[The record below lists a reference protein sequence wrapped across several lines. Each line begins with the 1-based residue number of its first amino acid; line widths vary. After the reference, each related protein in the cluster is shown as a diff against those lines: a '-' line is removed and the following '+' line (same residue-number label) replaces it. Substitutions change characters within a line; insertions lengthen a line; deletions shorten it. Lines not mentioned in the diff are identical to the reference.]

1 MRRLTIGLLAVA
13 GLSGVLSACSG
24 QIGPTIQVCAPMSLS
39 GLRLGPT
46 TRDDT
51 PCENLVGQWF
61 DATDKDRD
69 GKMSWAEA
77 EAEAQTVFAQI
88 DSNGDGYVTTTELEQ
103 RRNAAPGSMQGRQ
116 QLGAGPGGMPLASG
130 FMTADSDLNFR
141 VTQQEHVARVRRIF
155 NGLDSDR
162 SGALDRAEAIRGLAQ
177 ISKYKSQQQLQ
188 QSEEYVQ

>member
-1 MRRLTIGLLAVA
+1 MRRLTIAMLAVA
-13 GLSGVLSACSG
+13 GLSGALSACGG

-46 TRDDT
+46 TRDET

-61 DATDKDRD
+61 DATDKDHD
-69 GKMSWAEA
+69 AKLSWAEA
-77 EAEAQTVFAQI
+77 EAEAMAMFAHI

-130 FMTADSDLNFR
+130 FMTADTDLNFR

-155 NGLDSDR
+155 NGIDTDR
-162 SGALDRAEAIRGLAQ
+162 DGSLSRAEAIRGLAQ
-177 ISKYKSQQQLQ
+177 ISKYKSQQQLM